1 MLIIGQQ
8 SAYTGARTGI
18 ESVKWSVRN
27 WRSGAVREGKIP
39 NGFETSVK
47 PPLQVVFLKKI
58 EGCQS
63 SEDLTLGGGEGG
75 GGRRGHG
82 D

>member
-47 PPLQVVFLKKI
+47 PPPRLFFRKKTKN
-58 EGCQS
+58 
-63 SEDLTLGGGEGG
+63 L
-75 GGRRGHG
+75 HG
-82 D
+82 SGIN

>member
-47 PPLQVVFLKKI
+47 PPLQVVFWEKTKTCKGQ
-58 EGCQS
+58 E
-63 SEDLTLGGGEGG
+63 
-75 GGRRGHG
+75 
-82 D
+82 

>member
-39 NGFETSVK
+39 NGTQSTVK
-47 PPLQVVFLKKI
+47 PPLEVVFWKKTKTCKGQECCRI
-58 EGCQS
+58 LAGSAQS
-63 SEDLTLGGGEGG
+63 RLL
-75 GGRRGHG
+75 
-82 D
+82 